1 MRRRMMMNKALPYD
15 AEIEYLEST
24 GTQWIDTGIVPTINT
39 EARVKWSPVRTNLG
53 GFFGARDNYTS
64 GRFCCT
70 TFAGGSQF
78 TFAMTQGNWPTQM
91 VSLTLQAI
99 YDCTAK
105 NGSYSVNGEV
115 YTTPALSTFNSEKSF
130 LFFKQ
135 DSNERTYYAEMRLY
149 AAHIIE
155 NGHKV
160 IDLIPVR
167 VGTTGYMYDKV
178 SGQLFGNAGTGQ
190 FILGQDK

>member
-1 MRRRMMMNKALPYD
+1 MNKSMPYD
-15 AEIEYLEST
+15 AEIEFLEGT

-39 EARVKWSPVRTNLG
+39 EARVKWSPVRTNEG

-70 TFAGGSQF
+70 TFNVGSRF
-78 TFAMTQGNWPTQM
+78 TFAMTQGNWLTQS

-105 NGSYSVNGEV
+105 NGACSVNGEV

-135 DSNERTYYAEMRLY
+135 DSNVQTYYAKMRLY

-178 SGQLFGNAGTGQ
+178 SGKLFGNAGTEQ
-190 FILGQDK
+190 FILGPDKMGGG